1 MIIEQFVNSS
11 TAFTGCSSGRLRIV
25 FLQLAEDGFTVIDT
39 CAASAHIV
47 LFASL
52 GNAFLH
58 FVVRCHDLST
68 LSASAM
74 RHLAFCVAEMQCIS
88 LGTQG
93 HLKVVISSNNDPNA
107 VGEAS
112 RVQHYDA
119 LCSTVVPYA
128 RTVLIC

>member
-1 MIIEQFVNSS
+1 MF
-11 TAFTGCSSGRLRIV
+11 L
-25 FLQLAEDGFTVIDT
+25 LQLAEDGFALIDT
-39 CAASAHIV
+39 CAASAHV
-47 LFASL
+47 ALLAFL

-74 RHLAFCVAEMQCIS
+74 RHLAFWVAEMQCIS

-128 RTVLIC
+128 RTVLSC